1 MLMKKLAA
9 SFAAFL
15 CTVLMLS
22 VTAFAVEKITAYDGI
37 KSSYYA
43 DKSASFGKEIDIA
56 DSYETLGVRAKA
68 KTDELIPIY
77 YTDTESAEK
86 LQNMFAE
93 ISRGKSLESFL
104 VPKNQYFA
112 FAYDGDKAVGYCI
125 FSDKLETQE
134 VGELN
139 ELSDP
144 TLRLSSKAAKALSS
158 IDLNSA
164 SAKYC
169 IISGFAVGTLIY
181 NSSSEFFIP
190 SVECFETADVL
201 TVGSVYRVSDLS
213 AISARLP
220 EKTPN
225 SLDENGNP
233 YTGAAYYDDI
243 SVNEP
248 SPIEAAPI
256 ILLAASVIFAIAAGF
271 QIKKLKNKRSK

>member
-1 MLMKKLAA
+1 MKKI
-9 SFAAFL
+9 AFSITTFLL
-15 CTVLMLS
+15 CILILS
-22 VTAFAVEKITAYDGI
+22 VTAFAAEKITAYDGI

-43 DKSASFGKEIDIA
+43 DKSASFGKEIDIT
-56 DSYETLGVRAKA
+56 DSYETLGVQAKA

-104 VPKNQYFA
+104 IPKNQYFA
-112 FAYDGDKAVGYCI
+112 FAYNGDKVVGYCI
-125 FSDKLETQE
+125 LSDKLEMQE

-139 ELSDP
+139 EFNNP
-144 TLRLSSKAAKALSS
+144 TLRMNSKATKALSS

-181 NSSSEFFIP
+181 DSSSEFFIP
-190 SVECFETADVL
+190 SVECLETADVL
-201 TVGSVYRVSDLS
+201 SVGSVYRVSDLS
-213 AISARLP
+213 AINTQLP
-220 EKTPN
+220 EKAPN

-233 YTGAAYYDDI
+233 YTGAGYYGDLSAD
-243 SVNEP
+243 EP
-248 SPIEAAPI
+248 ARIEAAPV
-256 ILLAASVIFAIAAGF
+256 ILLAASVIFAVTAGF

>member
-1 MLMKKLAA
+1 MKRFAV

-15 CTVLMLS
+15 CAALILS
-22 VTAFAVEKITAYDGI
+22 VTAFAAEKITAYDGI

-43 DKSASFGKEIDIA
+43 DKSASFGKEIDIT
-56 DSYETLGVRAKA
+56 DSYETLGVQAKA

-86 LQNMFAE
+86 LQNMFTE
-93 ISRGKSLESFL
+93 ISHGKSLESFL
-104 VPKNQYFA
+104 IPKNQYFA
-112 FAYDGDKAVGYCI
+112 FAYDGDKVVGYCI
-125 FSDKLETQE
+125 LSDKLEMQE

-139 ELSDP
+139 EFNNP
-144 TLRLSSKAAKALSS
+144 TLRLNSKATKALSS

-181 NSSSEFFIP
+181 DSNSEFFIS
-190 SVECFETADVL
+190 SVECLETADVL
-201 TVGSVYRVSDLS
+201 SVGSVYRVSDLS
-213 AISARLP
+213 AISAQLP
-220 EKTPN
+220 EKAPN

-233 YTGAAYYDDI
+233 YTGAGYYDNI
-243 SVNEP
+243 SADEP

-271 QIKKLKNKRSK
+271 QIKKFKNKRSK